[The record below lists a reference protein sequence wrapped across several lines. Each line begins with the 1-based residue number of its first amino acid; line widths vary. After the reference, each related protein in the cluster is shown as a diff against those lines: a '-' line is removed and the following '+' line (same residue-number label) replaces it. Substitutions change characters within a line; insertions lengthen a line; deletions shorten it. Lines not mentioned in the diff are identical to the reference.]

1 MEKNDNQKLLERL
14 VYALKHDVNYYSQF
28 NNADRL
34 IEEDYQKLDFALKD
48 YEVLQ
53 ELFRFVSENRFELWK
68 KLKKAQR
75 VLDILGNKTNSF
87 FVFNISNNVQEY
99 NSKCDRHLVER
110 DFKSVKEWING
121 KQ

>member
-14 VYALKHDVNYYSQF
+14 VYALKHDTNYYSQF
-28 NNADRL
+28 NNAEQL

-48 YEVLQ
+48 YEMLQ
-53 ELFRFVSENRFELWK
+53 ELFRFVSESRFELWK

-87 FVFNISNNVQEY
+87 LAFNISSNVQEY
-99 NSKCDRHLVER
+99 NSQCDRHLTER
-110 DFKSVKEWING
+110 DFNSVKEWING
-121 KQ
+121 KK

>member
-1 MEKNDNQKLLERL
+1 MEKNENQKLLERL
-14 VYALKHDVNYYSQF
+14 VDALKHDVNYYSQF
-28 NNADRL
+28 NNADQL
-34 IEEDYQKLDFALKD
+34 IEEDYRKLDFALKD
-48 YEVLQ
+48 YEMLQ
-53 ELFRFVSENRFELWK
+53 EMFRFVSEGRFELWK

-87 FVFNISNNVQEY
+87 LAFNISNNVQEY
-99 NSKCDRHLVER
+99 NSNCDMRLTER